1 MALRGDPIQGP
12 KLSFHAPLP
21 ASKDQRATGQGL
33 DATFAR
39 VLCKDGIGAFL
50 GLPRAAP
57 RISNFTEGN
66 PDVPNLNEG
75 ARFAVNEKVGEK
87 PYILTLAPGTV
98 VKMARY
104 DWSTEQPPTVQD
116 VFMKTLQIFVPGHI
130 QVWSMLRWLSEVAN
144 TAIVGNQESD
154 PLPGFPASN
163 AAGYGD
169 INANYDKIISLTTP
183 NGRKHNIRSILY
195 PDPVDLVVPP
205 FGVGPSGP

>member
-21 ASKDQRATGQGL
+21 ASKDQRLTGQGL
-33 DATFAR
+33 DRTFAR

-66 PDVPNLNEG
+66 PNLPNLNEG

-87 PYILTLAPGTV
+87 PYTITLAPGTA
-98 VKMARY
+98 VKMGRY
-104 DWSTEQPPTVQD
+104 DWSTEDAPTVRD

-130 QVWSMLRWLSEVAN
+130 QVWSMLRWLSEVAP
-144 TAIVGNQESD
+144 TAIVGNTESQ

-163 AAGYGD
+163 SAGYGNIAD
-169 INANYDKIISLTTP
+169 NYKKIISLTTP
-183 NGRKHNIRSILY
+183 NGRKYNVRSILY
-195 PDPVDLVVPP
+195 PDPVRLVVPP
-205 FGVGPSGP
+205 FGDGPVEP